1 MQVRVWARYYRAVT
15 QSWPWRPVH
24 RTTCPGSRQSPTQE
38 RWAGGSHRHPNNI
51 MSANRT
57 NHPKGYK
64 TYSESTSTPGATTVD
79 FVQVRELTKSV
90 LVAQRDVDE
99 TVVSES
105 AHGRESGR
113 FLATSLGAS
122 RDEQTGVLAPVT
134 TSGPDATGLVPE
146 GLPLR
151 GEVTVASGDTEEDA
165 IVGEELV
172 RGHNGVGG
180 LGGSVHLGQDI
191 IGERLGDP
199 MGNKVVSQ
207 SHCAQYAAKVLLEKI
222 DLTTGSFNAL
232 LLGLSQ
238 LLDVAVQGVLEGS
251 WVSCGPPQTRS
262 YIARHTKT
270 IAILGAMVK
279 NAQLEWR
286 ILYIEKKTKT
296 DAGRPQ
302 GI

>member
-1 MQVRVWARYYRAVT
+1 M
-15 QSWPWRPVH
+15 
-24 RTTCPGSRQSPTQE
+24 
-38 RWAGGSHRHPNNI
+38 
-51 MSANRT
+51 
-57 NHPKGYK
+57 
-64 TYSESTSTPGATTVD
+64 D
-79 FVQVRELTKSV
+79 FVQVRELTKSG
-90 LVAQRDVDE
+90 LVAQRDVDK

-105 AHGRESGR
+105 AQGRESGG
-113 FLATSLGAS
+113 FLATTLGAS

-134 TSGPDATGLVPE
+134 TSGPDATGAVPE

-151 GEVTVASGDTEEDA
+151 GEVTVASGDTEEDT

-191 IGERLGDP
+191 VGERLGDP
-199 MGNKVVSQ
+199 MGDKVVSQ
-207 SHCAQYAAKVLLEKI
+207 SHCAQYAAEGLLENI
-222 DLTTGSFNAL
+222 GLTTGSLNAL

-251 WVSCGPPQTRS
+251 WVSYGQPQARS

-279 NAQLEWR
+279 NAQMEWR
-286 ILYIEKKTKT
+286 ILYREKKTKT
-296 DAGRPQ
+296 DAGRLQ
-302 GI
+302 GK